1 MPDLDIIRSGQAR
14 GWGTACSLTVRRGA
28 GTETITA
35 VVRALAGE
43 LRRNPVT
50 ESSQDAFYEE
60 VRRVLDRRLFGPSR
74 VFVLKE
80 VGVDES
86 MRREKAIAAALIPD
100 IEHLYAQ
107 VSQGRKPRARA
118 RGRLSASETLALAIS
133 TQR

>member
-1 MPDLDIIRSGQAR
+1 
-14 GWGTACSLTVRRGA
+14 
-28 GTETITA
+28 
-35 VVRALAGE
+35 
-43 LRRNPVT
+43 
-50 ESSQDAFYEE
+50 
-60 VRRVLDRRLFGPSR
+60 
-74 VFVLKE
+74 
-80 VGVDES
+80 